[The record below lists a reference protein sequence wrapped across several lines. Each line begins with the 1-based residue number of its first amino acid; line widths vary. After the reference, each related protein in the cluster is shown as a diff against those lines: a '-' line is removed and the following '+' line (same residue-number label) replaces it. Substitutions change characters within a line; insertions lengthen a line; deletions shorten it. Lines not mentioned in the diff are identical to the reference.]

1 MTGWVAALLMGVGL
15 AGLIGLLTPPLSW
28 RWRAAAGVVM
38 VLAVAG
44 LGWGRHAAGQQP
56 TEVQQLLNGLFLG
69 SIYALIALGYTM
81 VYGVLKLIN
90 FAHGEIFMVGAFV
103 AYFCLSIYQY
113 SPPAVAIFITMMLAM
128 GICALLGLSI
138 ERLAYKP
145 LRRASR
151 LAALITA
158 IGVSLF
164 LQNLGILLFG
174 AQPKTIPS
182 VLPGTPLPWLSES
195 TGLLVSLPNV
205 VTVLAAVVLMIGL
218 QLFVSRSRPGRAMRA
233 VSEDREA
240 AELMGINVDAI
251 IALTFVIGSAL
262 AGAGGVLWGLRY
274 PSIKPDLGLIPGLKA
289 FVAAVLGGIGSIP
302 GAMVGGLLIGVI
314 EVLVASVTLT
324 PMRLTHGVI
333 ALFMMFCFW
342 RLSED
347 WQERMMRRRRGLTLT
362 IGAGIAAAVSS
373 WLACWPVAQMLA
385 PKLSSRPEVACI
397 SGSTFRDAV
406 VFVIL
411 IVILIVKPTGIMG
424 RYAPEKV

>member
-1 MTGWVAALLMGVGL
+1 MAGWVAALLMGVGL
-15 AGLIGLLTPPLSW
+15 AGLIGLLSPALRWPWRVLS
-28 RWRAAAGVVM
+28 GVAM
-38 VLAVAG
+38 LLACAG
-44 LGWGRHAAGQQP
+44 LGWARHAAGQQP

-103 AYFCLSIYQY
+103 AYFCLSVYQY
-113 SPPAVAIFITMMLAM
+113 SPPGLAILIAMLAAM
-128 GICALLGLSI
+128 ATCALLGLSI

-164 LQNLGILLFG
+164 LQNIGILLFG
-174 AQPKTIPS
+174 AQPKTVPTILPS
-182 VLPGTPLPWLSES
+182 TPLPWLSER

-233 VSEDREA
+233 VAEDREA

-262 AGAGGVLWGLRY
+262 AGAGGVLWGIRY

-302 GAMVGGLLIGVI
+302 GAMIGGLLIGVI

-324 PMRLTHGVI
+324 PERLTHAVL
-333 ALFMMFCFW
+333 ALFVMFCFW

-347 WQERMMRRRRGLTLT
+347 WQERLLRRPHGWPLT
-362 IGAGIAAAVSS
+362 IVAGLVATVGS
-373 WLACWPVAQMLA
+373 WLACWPVAQTLA
-385 PKLSSRPEVACI
+385 PKLSARPEVACV

-424 RYAPEKV
+424 RWAPEKV